1 MSQDHKRVKL
11 IKLKKNRFNL
21 LIELICKQVIKFNR
35 IFKGICGVFLVNYNN
50 NIICLFILKLKIG
63 LSHKLRCILSQSHNT
78 DARNKTKIKAKLKF
92 PS

>member
-1 MSQDHKRVKL
+1 MTAL
-11 IKLKKNRFNL
+11 
-21 LIELICKQVIKFNR
+21 
-35 IFKGICGVFLVNYNN
+35 KGILVCGVFLVNNNNN

>member
-35 IFKGICGVFLVNYNN
+35 IFKGICGVVNN
-50 NIICLFILKLKIG
+50 NNMILLFALLLYLKIG
-63 LSHKLRCILSQSHNT
+63 LLHKLRCISRSHNKDT
-78 DARNKTKIKAKLKF
+78 RNK
-92 PS
+92 

>member
-35 IFKGICGVFLVNYNN
+35 IFKGICGVFSVNN
-50 NIICLFILKLKIG
+50 NNMILLFALLLYLRIG
-63 LSHKLRCILSQSHNT
+63 LSHKLRYRSRLHNKDT
-78 DARNKTKIKAKLKF
+78 RNK
-92 PS
+92 